1 VEAPRRRLDLGRGV
15 TFEVYSPEAGCCT
28 VFPDGARA
36 HATRD
41 DTEENRREAA
51 DQGHASVWESLVH
64 HEVLHTLIGRR
75 LWGRESLVL
84 RHESGAEQH
93 RYALR
98 LHEEAAVISAQRLL
112 NTIDPV
118 LRPLVFR

>member
-1 VEAPRRRLDLGRGV
+1 M
-15 TFEVYSPEAGCCT
+15 
-28 VFPDGARA
+28 FPDGARA

-41 DTEENRREAA
+41 DTAENRMEAA
-51 DQGHASVWESLVH
+51 DQGHASVWESLCVH
-64 HEVLHTLIGRR
+64 EALHTLIGRR

-84 RHESGAEQH
+84 RHESGAERH

-112 NTIDPV
+112 NLADPV
-118 LRPLVFR
+118 LRGMVFR